1 MNILAAILA
10 ILCAVMILFFNGA
23 GKTHKKHL
31 SIIAWICFV
40 AVSLYAVLLL
50 FKLLSPNWLLIL
62 GLMVLLDELIYH
74 QGNIAA
80 IVQKYQ
86 DRIKVLLS
94 RIKNRLGKKEAADK
108 SHINEK
114 GLL

>member
-1 MNILAAILA
+1 MNILAAVLA

-40 AVSLYAVLLL
+40 VVSLYAILLL
-50 FKLLSPNWLLIL
+50 FQLVAPNWFLLI
-62 GLMVLLDELIYH
+62 GLMMLLDELIYH

-86 DRIKVLLS
+86 DMIKVLLS
-94 RIKNRLGKKEAADK
+94 GIKNRLGKKEAADK
-108 SHINEK
+108 SQINEK
-114 GLL
+114 GVL